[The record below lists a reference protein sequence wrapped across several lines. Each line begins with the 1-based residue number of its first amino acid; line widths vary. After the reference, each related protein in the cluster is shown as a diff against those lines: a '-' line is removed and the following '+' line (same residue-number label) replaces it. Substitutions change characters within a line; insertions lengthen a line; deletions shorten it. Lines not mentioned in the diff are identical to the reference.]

1 MTDKEK
7 IKELL
12 EASSDGT
19 ITAEQV
25 TAAGLHRSI
34 LRGNLPFWARP
45 VCAQQRMGR

>member
-12 EASSDGT
+12 EASPDGT

-25 TAAGLHRSI
+25 TAASTNRKDDIHG
-34 LRGNLPFWARP
+34 
-45 VCAQQRMGR
+45 C

>member
-12 EASSDGT
+12 EASPDGT

-25 TAAGLHRSI
+25 TSAA
-34 LRGNLPFWARP
+34 LPFWAWP
-45 VCAQQRMGR
+45 VCVQQRMGR